1 MYKYIWASLQIT
13 VNICYVIFYMCFYSR
28 ADWLTLLSYNAATD
42 FLAQTSNA
50 L

>member
-1 MYKYIWASLQIT
+1 MT
-13 VNICYVIFYMCFYSR
+13 VKICYVICDMCFYSH